1 MPPADPTEDP
11 IGCCNKNADVFLL
24 GLNRILRPPSS
35 LVSPKEELFE
45 ALEGPEA
52 VLAPGGWNALSAKMI
67 ERIGF
72 KICFQTGGGLSGALL
87 GVPDMGMITMTEMT
101 NEVRHICQAVKIPVI
116 ADGDSGF
123 GNAMNAMRTVTEME
137 AAGAAAVVI
146 QDKIEPANRQG
157 GEMYPLE
164 TAVKKIRASVKGV
177 RRGEI
182 AVAARTDETTVQSVI
197 KRGKAYVGA
206 GAELLF
212 VHGQP
217 NSFTSSDLRD
227 IAESVGVPTMVNLPL
242 LRLEGGRPP
251 GLEEFKGSMAKILLL
266 PREAINAGVSA
277 SMQVLKQIKRDGRP
291 ILKPEEALGTE
302 LAELLDADQWSELA
316 QAFLPV

>member
-1 MPPADPTEDP
+1 
-11 IGCCNKNADVFLL
+11 
-24 GLNRILRPPSS
+24 
-35 LVSPKEELFE
+35 VSPRENLFK
-45 ALEGPEA
+45 ALKGREA

-67 ERIGF
+67 EKVGF
-72 KICFQTGGGLSGALL
+72 KVCFQTGGGLTGALL
-87 GVPDMGMITMTEMT
+87 GMPDMGMITMTEMT

-123 GNAMNAMRTVTEME
+123 GNALNAMRTVTEME
-137 AAGAAAVVI
+137 NAGAAAVVI
-146 QDKIEPANRQG
+146 QDKIEPAIRQN

-182 AVAARTDETTVQSVI
+182 AVAARTDEATVRSVI

-217 NSFTSSDLRD
+217 NGFTSADLRE
-227 IAESVGVPTMVNLPL
+227 IAESVAVPTMVNLPL
-242 LRLEGGRPP
+242 LRPEEGGRPP
-251 GLEEFKGSMAKILLL
+251 GSDEFRGSMAKILLF
-266 PREAINAGVSA
+266 PREAINASVIA
-277 SMQVLKQIKRDGRP
+277 SMQALKQIKRDGRP

-302 LAELLDADQWSELA
+302 LAELLDVDRWSHLTKD
-316 QAFLPV
+316 FLPV